1 MGAEVRPRGRIQRRV
16 WLVPRPASIDLSA
29 SREALHAAAQRAG
42 RPTYRDPV
50 SGLQVLTA
58 DFLRAQGSCCL
69 RGCRHCP
76 YPGAQ
81 GSPAARPERSLSS

>member
-1 MGAEVRPRGRIQRRV
+1 VSRS
-16 WLVPRPASIDLSA
+16 ASIDLQA
-29 SREALHAAAQRAG
+29 AREALHAAAQRGG

-58 DFLRAQGSCCL
+58 GFLRAQGACCR

-76 YPGAQ
+76 YPGN
-81 GSPAARPERSLSS
+81 GLCPPPGPGRSLSN